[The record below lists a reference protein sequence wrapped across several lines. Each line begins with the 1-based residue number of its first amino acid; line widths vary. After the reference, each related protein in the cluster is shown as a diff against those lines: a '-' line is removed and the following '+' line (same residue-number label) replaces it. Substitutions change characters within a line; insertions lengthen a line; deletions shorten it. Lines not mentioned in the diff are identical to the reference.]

1 MRVPLGSVSAIVLA
15 VALCGACSEKGAGQA
30 QASAAP
36 QGEKITAV
44 GCPVVGPATGCLTI
58 MANGKAYDLA
68 AASPAVDISRNVG
81 VSVTGRSVGEASACG
96 VKLTD
101 VKIDYLGITCGA
113 PT

>member
-1 MRVPLGSVSAIVLA
+1 MRVTLGSASAIVLA
-15 VALCGACSEKGAGQA
+15 IALCGACSEKGAGQA

-36 QGEKITAV
+36 QTEKITAV
-44 GCPVVGPATGCLTI
+44 GCPVAGPASGCLTI

-68 AASPAVDISRNVG
+68 GASPAVDMSRNVG
-81 VSVTGRSVGEASACG
+81 VSVTGRSAGETSACG

-101 VKIDYLGITCGA
+101 VKVDYLGIACGA